1 MNIKWSV
8 IDRWPVHPLLAKTF
22 ADRITTELKQFPEEK
37 QKEVVILFSAHSLPL
52 KASSLQIKQNDI
64 RRPRACANALRS

>member
-52 KASSLQIKQNDI
+52 KASSL
-64 RRPRACANALRS
+64 